1 MGGIFHMSRKDEFND
16 FRTQM
21 QKLKMERERERMD
34 HLNPN
39 NAQDQTV
46 IDRVVSAITPVLKA
60 FVDTDRFLE
69 IQSSDFRNFYITY
82 ANIKICVI
90 SVSAANL
97 DNINIEAVFN
107 SISTRI
113 YSESYNEKEIK
124 NVVKNVLLNWY
135 RSL

>member
-1 MGGIFHMSRKDEFND
+1 MSRKDEFND